1 MTKVKQTKIR
11 AYIAIRNH
19 HERLLEAA
27 IARNDHEA
35 ISHETKVLNAIKSML
50 A

>member
-1 MTKVKQTKIR
+1 MTKAKQYAIR
-11 AYIAIRNH
+11 AYIAMRNH

-27 IARNDHEA
+27 INRNDANAVAQETA
-35 ISHETKVLNAIKSML
+35 ILSQIK